1 MADDAAGKEL
11 VRHLLDIVL
20 RMSFLSPG
28 CSKQQVLAC
37 SSIAGSSNDSILRR
51 CGLIPMW

>member
-11 VRHLLDIVL
+11 VRHLLDMVL
-20 RMSFLSPG
+20 RMSFLSPC

>member
-1 MADDAAGKEL
+1 MADDAAGKEP

-20 RMSFLSPG
+20 RMSILSPG

-37 SSIAGSSNDSILRR
+37 WSTTGLSNHEI
-51 CGLIPMW
+51 